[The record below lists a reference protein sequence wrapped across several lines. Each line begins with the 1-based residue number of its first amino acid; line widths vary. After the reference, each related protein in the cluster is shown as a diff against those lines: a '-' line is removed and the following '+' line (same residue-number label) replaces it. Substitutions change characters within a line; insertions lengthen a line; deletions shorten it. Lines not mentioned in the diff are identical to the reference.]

1 MYHYDRRHVMAEQER
16 REQEI
21 ARLQRRRQDNAQLTP
36 AARAPRFYHR
46 FLAYLGR
53 KLVNVGCQLQTP
65 YNRMAAPPP
74 IGSRPSDPQLRL
86 NC

>member
-21 ARLQRRRQDNAQLTP
+21 ARLHRRRQENAHLSGAP
-36 AARAPRFYHR
+36 RAPRFYHR
-46 FLAYLGR
+46 FLAYVGR
-53 KLVNVGCQLQTP
+53 RLVNLGWQLQTP
-65 YNRMAAPPP
+65 YNRMSVRPT
-74 IGSRPSDPQLRL
+74 IGSRPSDPNLTL

>member
-21 ARLQRRRQDNAQLTP
+21 ARLQRRREEQALLS
-36 AARAPRFYHR
+36 RAPRPPRFYHR

-65 YNRMAAPPP
+65 YNRMAAPHPM
-74 IGSRPSDPQLRL
+74 GSRPSDPQLTL